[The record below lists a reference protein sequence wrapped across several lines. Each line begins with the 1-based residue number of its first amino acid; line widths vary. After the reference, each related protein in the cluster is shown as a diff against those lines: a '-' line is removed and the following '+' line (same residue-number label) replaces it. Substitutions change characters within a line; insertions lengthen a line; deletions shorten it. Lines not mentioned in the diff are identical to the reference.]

1 LGSLKAEFSS
11 LALDISGLCVFNYD
25 FGSVTKESPV
35 IKMSIE
41 NLRDR
46 KRKIAA
52 VAGAIATTVGC
63 IASLC
68 VGMEATSRKSYIIH
82 NDNRQDYLDGIYN
95 GLDSEC
101 HHLLRM
107 NK

>member
-1 LGSLKAEFSS
+1 
-11 LALDISGLCVFNYD
+11 
-25 FGSVTKESPV
+25 
-35 IKMSIE
+35 MSIE

-52 VAGAIATTVGC
+52 VAGAIATTVGG

-68 VGMEATSRKSYIIH
+68 VGMEAKARKSYIIH
-82 NDNRQDYLDGIYN
+82 NDNRQDYLDNIYN
-95 GLDSEC
+95 GLDSKC

-107 NK
+107 SKEAFHKLVALCKEKKLLRDSRHVKVEEQMA